1 MAHTGYRKLSLENW
15 GCDEGVGLTVEQIN
29 CGALLRIADATEKM
43 AQRHTELIDRANRLQ
58 RDYDRACERNARQ
71 ERRIAALRGVITK
84 MRKAKEGT

>member
-1 MAHTGYRKLSLENW
+1 MTDNFRNYSRQDWHNAFAGNPS
-15 GCDEGVGLTVEQIN
+15 CEQIST
-29 CGALLRIADATEKM
+29 GSLQRIADATEKM